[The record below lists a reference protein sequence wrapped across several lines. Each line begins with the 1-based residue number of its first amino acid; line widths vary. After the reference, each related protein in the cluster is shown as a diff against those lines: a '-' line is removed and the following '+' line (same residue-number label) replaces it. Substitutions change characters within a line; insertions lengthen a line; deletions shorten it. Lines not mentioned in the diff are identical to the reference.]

1 MVRGEP
7 GTEGQRRSQ
16 RRKDEIPGSTGSRE
30 TGSSWRF
37 SFVDRHHPLCPP
49 NVAQYALPTLASVHR
64 LDTALSLLNGVLQ
77 DLFRIFHLP
86 FQ

>member
-1 MVRGEP
+1 MKRGALEKERRDTRERGRGRTVRVGVSRP
-7 GTEGQRRSQ
+7 
-16 RRKDEIPGSTGSRE
+16 STG
-30 TGSSWRF
+30 TT
-37 SFVDRHHPLCPP
+37 PP

-64 LDTALSLLNGVLQ
+64 LDAALSPVNGVVQ